1 MPPMKSAPEA
11 IFQDQVVRMARGQGW
26 LVFHPAPFQVRP
38 GVWRSD
44 GKGFP
49 DLVLIHPQGR
59 GAIFAELKADTGKL
73 SEEQIRWGE
82 AIVKSG
88 GEYYL
93 WRPKDLQ
100 SIALRLTQTYRAYW
114 EATFAGPDSDT
125 DEA

>member
-49 DLVLIHPQGR
+49 DLVLIHPGGR
-59 GAIFAELKADTGKL
+59 GVVFAELKAEGGKL
-73 SEEQIRWGE
+73 SDDQIAWGE

-88 GEYYL
+88 GEYYV
-93 WRPKDLQ
+93 WRPQDLQ
-100 SIALRLTQTYRAYW
+100 AIADRLVKEYRAYW
-114 EATFAGPDSDT
+114 LATFAGPD
-125 DEA
+125 DE

>member
-49 DLVLIHPQGR
+49 DLVLIHPGGR
-59 GAIFAELKADTGKL
+59 GIIFAELKAEGGKL
-73 SEEQIRWGE
+73 SEEQVRWGE
-82 AIVKSG
+82 SIVKSG

-93 WRPKDLQ
+93 WRPKDIQ

-114 EATFAGPDSDT
+114 EATFAGPDRDT
-125 DEA
+125 EEP

>member
-49 DLVLIHPQGR
+49 DLVLVSPHGR
-59 GAIFAELKADTGKL
+59 GIIFAELKADGGKL
-73 SEEQIRWGE
+73 SDEQIKWGE
-82 AIVKSG
+82 ALVKSG

-100 SIALRLTQTYRAYW
+100 TIALRLTSTYRAYW
-114 EATFAGPDSDT
+114 EATFAGPDQAT
-125 DEA
+125 EEP